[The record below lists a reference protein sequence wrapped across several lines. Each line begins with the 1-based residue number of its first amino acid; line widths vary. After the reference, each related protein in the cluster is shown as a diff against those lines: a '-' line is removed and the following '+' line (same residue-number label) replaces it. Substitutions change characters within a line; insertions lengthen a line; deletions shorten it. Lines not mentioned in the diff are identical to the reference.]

1 MFWGYPHFR
10 KARHVKEGVLCLQ
23 IWVCTAE
30 NLSEH
35 TGIFYSQRK
44 VDNTQSG
51 QLSNESDLS
60 KDVSIPC
67 FFQSYSQD
75 FADFGNGKAMI
86 GSQAF

>member
-1 MFWGYPHFR
+1 MNTLAFSIG
-10 KARHVKEGVLCLQ
+10 KEKY
-23 IWVCTAE
+23 I
-30 NLSEH
+30 
-35 TGIFYSQRK
+35 
-44 VDNTQSG
+44 DNIQSG

-75 FADFGNGKAMI
+75 FADFGNAKAMI